1 MQGEGEDDG
10 SQQPNIDP
18 GRHPD
23 QGLVLR
29 QTVGGGGVN
38 ISKHVDNV
46 DAQLDM
52 KDLHGSFSFML
63 QRSHNL
69 IRLSSKLIKCHINVY
84 INHNKSA

>member
-1 MQGEGEDDG
+1 MMAPSSQILTQGGIRTRDWFSDK
-10 SQQPNIDP
+10 
-18 GRHPD
+18 
-23 QGLVLR
+23 LL
-29 QTVGGGGVN
+29 GGGGVN

>member
-1 MQGEGEDDG
+1 MMAPSSHILTQGGIRTRDWFSDK
-10 SQQPNIDP
+10 
-18 GRHPD
+18 
-23 QGLVLR
+23 LL
-29 QTVGGGGVN
+29 GGGVN